1 MSTKAYN
8 VTVKQTETAVRS
20 VTASGTAQVKFRGEA
35 MIRGELR
42 TRTVVAQGK
51 AAALIEGMVGE
62 GNELSLRGLFD
73 RAPANEG
80 GDRGGEF
87 ISVVGIPQARQAA

>member
-1 MSTKAYN
+1 MSTAYN
-8 VTVKQTETAVRS
+8 LKIRQTTAAVRS
-20 VTASGTAQVKFRGEA
+20 VTASGTDQIKFRGELT
-35 MIRGELR
+35 IRGKLR